1 MSGWLKRAFG
11 KKQETVI
18 VVSGLPRSGTSMM
31 MKMLEAGG
39 LPVLTDNIR
48 VPNDDNPQGYYEF
61 ERVKKLPDGDTAWLD
76 EAVGKVVKIIT
87 QLVIHLPD
95 SHSYRVLVMRRSIPE
110 ILASQAKMLERR
122 GEAGGGVSDEQMSA
136 LFEKHLKQVYAWM
149 DQQPNLEYI
158 DVSYNEALSDPIPTI
173 ERIHAFLGGNLDTA
187 AMAQVVDP
195 GLYRNRAQ
203 DRV

>member
-1 MSGWLKRAFG
+1 MSGWLKRVFG
-11 KKQETVI
+11 RKNKTVI

-39 LPVLTDNIR
+39 LPILTDNIR
-48 VPNDDNPQGYYEF
+48 VPNDDNPKGYYEF

-76 EAVGKVVKIIT
+76 EAAGKVVKIIT
-87 QLVIHLPD
+87 QLLVHLPS

-122 GEAGGGVSDEQMSA
+122 GETGGKVSDEQMTA

-149 DQQPNLEYI
+149 DQQPNLEHL
-158 DVSYNEALSDPIPTI
+158 DVSYNETLSDPIPTI
-173 ERIHAFLGGNLDTA
+173 ERIHAFLRGDLDTA

-195 GLYRNRAQ
+195 SLYRNRS
-203 DRV
+203 

>member
-1 MSGWLKRAFG
+1 MSGWLKRVFG
-11 KKQETVI
+11 KKQEPVI

-39 LPVLTDNIR
+39 IEVLQDHIR
-48 VPNDDNPQGYYEF
+48 VPNEDNPKGYYEF
-61 ERVKKLPDGDTAWLD
+61 ERVKKLPEGDTAWLD
-76 EAVGKVVKIIT
+76 QAVGKVVKIIT

-122 GEAGGGVSDEQMSA
+122 GEAGGGVSDEQMTA

-149 DQQPNLEYI
+149 DQRPNVEYL
-158 DVSYNEALSDPIPTI
+158 DVSYNEALADPMPTI
-173 ERIHAFLGGNLDTA
+173 EQIQAFLGGKLDMA
-187 AMAQVVDP
+187 AMAAMVDP
-195 GLYRNRAQ
+195 SLYRNRG
-203 DRV
+203 

>member
-1 MSGWLKRAFG
+1 MSGWLQRVFG
-11 KKQETVI
+11 KTKKTVI

-39 LPVLTDNIR
+39 MPILTDNIR
-48 VPNDDNPQGYYEF
+48 APNDDNPQGYYEF

-87 QLVIHLPD
+87 QLVVHLPD
-95 SHSYRVLVMRRSIPE
+95 SYSYRVLVMRRSISE

-122 GEAGGGVSDEQMSA
+122 GETGGGVSDEQMTA

-149 DQQPNLEYI
+149 DQRPNVEYI
-158 DVSYNEALSDPIPTI
+158 DVSYNETLSDPIPTV
-173 ERIHAFLGGNLDTA
+173 ERVCAFLGGDLDSV

-195 GLYRNRAQ
+195 SLYRNRG
-203 DRV
+203 

>member
-1 MSGWLKRAFG
+1 MPGWLKRVFG
-11 KKQETVI
+11 KKQEAVI

-39 LPVLTDNIR
+39 LEILQDHIR
-48 VPNDDNPQGYYEF
+48 VPNEDNPKGYYEF
-61 ERVKKLPDGDTAWLD
+61 ERVKKLPEGDTAWLD
-76 EAVGKVVKIIT
+76 EAAGKVVKIIT
-87 QLVIHLPD
+87 QLLMHLPD
-95 SHSYRVLVMRRSIPE
+95 SYSYRVLVMRRSIPE

-122 GEAGGGVSDEQMSA
+122 GETGGGVSDEQMTA

-149 DQQPNLEYI
+149 DQQPNLEQI

-173 ERIHAFLGGNLDTA
+173 ERIQGFLGGELDTV

-195 GLYRNRAQ
+195 SLYRNRG
-203 DRV
+203 

>member
-1 MSGWLKRAFG
+1 MAGWLKRAFG
-11 KKQETVI
+11 KKEKTVI

-39 LPVLTDNIR
+39 LEVLTDEIR
-48 VPNDDNPQGYYEF
+48 VPNEDNPKGYYEF
-61 ERVKKLPDGDTAWLD
+61 ERVKKLPEGDTAWLD

-87 QLVIHLPD
+87 QLVIHLPE

-122 GEAGGGVSDEQMSA
+122 GEAGGGVSDEQMTA

-149 DQQPNLEYI
+149 DQRSNIDYL
-158 DVSYNEALSDPIPTI
+158 DVSYNETLSDPIPTI
-173 ERIHAFLGGNLDTA
+173 ERVHAFLGGELDEI

-195 GLYRNRAQ
+195 SLYRNRG
-203 DRV
+203 

>member
-1 MSGWLKRAFG
+1 MSGWLKRMFG

-39 LPVLTDNIR
+39 LQVLQDHIR
-48 VPNDDNPQGYYEF
+48 VANEDNPKGYYEF
-61 ERVKKLPDGDTAWLD
+61 ERVKKLPEGDTAWLD
-76 EAVGKVVKIIT
+76 QAVGKVVKIIT

-122 GEAGGGVSDEQMSA
+122 GQAGGDVNDAQMTA
-136 LFEKHLKQVYAWM
+136 LFEKHLQQVYAWM
-149 DQQPNLEYI
+149 DKQPNVEYL
-158 DVSYNEALSDPIPTI
+158 DVSYNQALVDPIPTI
-173 ERIHAFLGGNLDTA
+173 ERIQAFLSDDVDLDTVL
-187 AMAQVVDP
+187 MAQVVDP
-195 GLYRNRAQ
+195 GLYRNRG
-203 DRV
+203 